1 MVWGA
6 VTGDMGLALSV
17 SLVFELLWLDLMPA
31 GTFIPPNNAAA
42 NLAALALIK
51 LFGIDSAG
59 MAVYV
64 VVLCLPIAILAS
76 RLEQVQRRMQN
87 ASYNKLL
94 TWTKISHVDRYN
106 PGRLVAGS
114 MVQSVVLNLLFFIFA
129 ASAAAGV
136 MHILLSSGRLD
147 AVEEI
152 RFGHLWLAAA
162 LGGVLAL
169 RRPRAYWAATA
180 AGVLV
185 LAAAGLS

>member
-1 MVWGA
+1 MA
-6 VTGDMGLALSV
+6 MALSV
-17 SLVFELLWLDLMPA
+17 SLVFELLWLDLIAA

-42 NLAALALIK
+42 NLTALSLVR
-51 LFGIDSAG
+51 LFGIETAG

-64 VVLCLPIAILAS
+64 VLLCLPIGILAA
-76 RLEQVQRRMQN
+76 RLEQVQRRLQN
-87 ASYNKLL
+87 TSYNRLL
-94 TWTKISHVDRYN
+94 TWTKISQVDRYN

-114 MVQSVVLNLLFFIFA
+114 MVQSMVLNLLFFLFV
-129 ASAAAGV
+129 AAAAAAV
-136 MHILLSSGRLD
+136 LHFLLSGNRLE

-169 RRPRAYWAATA
+169 RRPRAYWAAA
-180 AGVLV
+180 AAAVIV